1 MVIFPSKAIKS
12 CHMDFDGR
20 ITIMEDGKT
29 NKDGQFPSKTFFYG
43 SNDEFSWVKL
53 PFFVKSYAKKIV
65 TVTILDPSPGAS
77 W

>member
-1 MVIFPSKAIKS
+1 
-12 CHMDFDGR
+12 MDFDGR